1 MELEVFAGQE
11 KSELSMIEVAR
22 AILELRGRDHEMYF
36 SDLVNEIQNYL
47 EKSNSEIREAL
58 PLFYT
63 ELNVDGSFIPL
74 GDNKWGLRS
83 WYAIDEVDEE
93 IIALEET
100 DEDETPKKRKKKRV
114 NAFMDG
120 DEDAIDYN
128 DDDPEDEEVYELKYT
143 ILTRKSQD
151 GLTTP
156 SEIPCNETVQ
166 EKYKDKLQFI
176 YSIAKNMFVP
186 ALVELLLD
194 KTIVLAGEKEV
205 PDTFHGVATKTKI
218 KKFALIME

>member
-1 MELEVFAGQE
+1 MNRKEYLIAQGNVQKDVSALAETLKTQLAVFPEAIKVGEELKVIGFKGET
-11 KSELSMIEVAR
+11 LNDLYLICT
-22 AILELRGRDHEMYF
+22 RG
-36 SDLVNEIQNYL
+36 
-47 EKSNSEIREAL
+47 
-58 PLFYT
+58 
-63 ELNVDGSFIPL
+63 
-74 GDNKWGLRS
+74 
-83 WYAIDEVDEE
+83 
-93 IIALEET
+93 
-100 DEDETPKKRKKKRV
+100 
-114 NAFMDG
+114 
-120 DEDAIDYN
+120 
-128 DDDPEDEEVYELKYT
+128 EDEEVYELKYT

-205 PDTFHGVATKTKI
+205 PATFHGVATKTKI
-218 KKFALIME
+218 KKVCSDYGMTYRGDKTVILSSEVGKGELYSSLLFYIMVELAQEQTPYILSDLPIQKITSIWH